1 MDSQRWHTIRTAF
14 DELVELDAD
23 SRAGRL
29 AVLGETDPELREAV
43 ESLLEADAEAGPR
56 LAPLDEILVPQGEF
70 VADPLNLVGRTISN
84 FQVEEPLGAGG
95 MGVVYRGHDTRLGR
109 PVALKFLLPHY
120 SLDNSAKTRFL
131 REARAAAALDHPH
144 LCTIYDVREGENGR
158 LFLAMALY
166 GGETLKERLARD
178 RQLPLE
184 EAIAIARQIAHGLG
198 CAHAAGIVHR
208 DLKPGNVM
216 LLPDGTVKILDFGL
230 AKALDE
236 SATETGQ
243 GFGTVAYMAPEQI
256 RGQQVDPRADLW
268 ALGVVLYEMLTG
280 RKPFAGEH
288 ELAIAH
294 AILHDD
300 VSPPSTHLEGL
311 PVAIEDLV
319 LTLVQKD
326 PSMRY
331 ASVDELT
338 ADLATVGAL
347 EDSAGGSVQRRLI
360 FTRRRPVARST
371 WMMALAAGLV
381 LGGVGGV
388 AIARGLRP
396 DPPRPVQRYPIAL
409 PDTAGLTAVQNGFR
423 IAISPGG
430 EHLVYVGP
438 SADGGN
444 RLWVWSR
451 DRLNLRPLPG
461 TEGAINPFFSPD
473 GSRVG
478 FVATDVRRSLKV
490 VSLDG
495 GSPTTVTD
503 SLVDTGGAAWGYDGY
518 IYFDAAKYGIGRV
531 LETGGVPEPVTMNDG
546 ASGEMWH
553 YEPEP
558 LPNGRGVLFVIRR
571 DGPMSE
577 SDIAALDLE
586 SGTYRVL
593 LRGLTPRYATS
604 GHLVYATVDGSMM
617 AAPFD
622 QDRLTITG
630 EPVILAEGLQV
641 QTLGEADLAIS
652 ATGSFAYVA
661 GGVPPGQNELVW
673 VTRAGEA
680 TPIDTTWRADFGPL
694 ELSPDGSALA
704 VSVTQGGDF
713 HIWLKQLDRGP
724 ASKLSQGAFNAFPSW
739 TPDGQALTFVGDS
752 GLRLARAD
760 GSVPPRLLRHEPGP
774 LREVEFSSDGRW
786 LLYRNNADLFAAPA
800 EGDTTRI
807 TLTATRFDEFSPRV
821 SPDGRWLAYSSD
833 ETGRREVYVRSFP
846 NTRTVRVTV
855 SNAGGSDPVW
865 SRDGREL
872 FFINGRDELVAAAVS
887 SGATFAIED
896 QHVLFSTSEYED
908 YEDVGRWYD
917 VSPDGSRFV
926 MIRVPSRSRDEL
938 ILVENFFEELKE
950 NVKRTADR

>member
-14 DELVELDAD
+14 DELVQLDAD
-23 SRAGRL
+23 SQAGRL
-29 AVLGETDPELREAV
+29 AALGETDPELREAV
-43 ESLLEADAEAGPR
+43 QSLLDADAEAGAR
-56 LAPLDEILVPQGEF
+56 LAPLDEILVPQGEL

-95 MGVVYRGHDTRLGR
+95 MGVVYRGQDTRLGR

-120 SLDNSAKTRFL
+120 SLDTSAKNRFL
-131 REARAAAALDHPH
+131 REARSAAALDHPH
-144 LCTIYDVREGENGR
+144 LCTIYDVREGDNGR

-166 GGETLKERLARD
+166 AGETLKERLARD
-178 RQLPLE
+178 GPLPLA
-184 EAIAIARQIAHGLG
+184 EAIAITRQISHGVG

-256 RGQQVDPRADLW
+256 RGQQVDQRADLW

-280 RKPFAGEH
+280 RKPFAGDH

-300 VSPPSTHLEGL
+300 PAPPSIHRNAL
-311 PVAIEDLV
+311 PAAVENIV
-319 LTLVQKD
+319 LALLQKE
-326 PSMRY
+326 PSVRY
-331 ASVDELT
+331 AGVDELI
-338 ADLATVGAL
+338 ADLATVGAVD
-347 EDSAGGSVQRRLI
+347 ESTGRSMQWRRL
-360 FTRRRPVARST
+360 FRRRRPVARST
-371 WMMALAAGLV
+371 WMMTLAAGLV
-381 LGGVGGV
+381 VGG
-388 AIARGLRP
+388 AGGAALALRLRP
-396 DPPRPVQRYPIAL
+396 DRPTGVSRYPIAL
-409 PDTAGLTAVQNGFR
+409 PDTAGLAAVPYGFR

-430 EHLVYVGP
+430 EHLVYVG
-438 SADGGN
+438 GGPDESN

-478 FVATDVRRSLKV
+478 FVTIEARGTLKV

-495 GSPTTVTD
+495 GSPTTVID
-503 SLVDTGGAAWGYDGY
+503 SLVDSGGAAWGYDGY

-531 LETGGVPEPVTMNDG
+531 LETGGAPEPVTMHDG

-553 YEPEP
+553 YQPEP
-558 LPNGRGVLFVIRR
+558 LPNGRGVLFDIRR

-577 SDIAALDLE
+577 SDIAVVDLE
-586 SGTYRVL
+586 SGIYHVL
-593 LRGLTPRYATS
+593 LRGLSPRYTPS

-617 AAPFD
+617 AVPFD

-630 EPVILAEGLQV
+630 EPVILAEGLQI
-641 QTLGEADLAIS
+641 QSLGEADLAIS
-652 ATGSFAYVA
+652 TTGTFAYVA
-661 GGVPPGQNELVW
+661 GRVPPGQNGLVW

-680 TPIDTTWRADFGPL
+680 TQIDTAWRADFGPL

-760 GSVPPRLLRHEPGP
+760 GSVPPRLLRREAGS

-786 LLYRNNADLFAAPA
+786 LLYRNNADLFAART
-800 EGDTTRI
+800 EGDTTRV
-807 TLTATRFDEFSPRV
+807 TLVATRFREFTPRL
-821 SPDGRWLAYSSD
+821 SPDGRWLAYTSD
-833 ETGRREVYVRSFP
+833 VSGRREVYVRSFP
-846 NTRTVRVTV
+846 DTRSVRVLV
-855 SNAGGSDPVW
+855 SNAGGVDPVW

-872 FFINGRDELVAAAVS
+872 LYKNGRNELVAAAVS
-887 SGATFAIED
+887 SGATFTIED
-896 QHVLFSTSEYED
+896 QHVLFSTAEYEG
-908 YEDVGRWYD
+908 YGDVGKWYD
-917 VSPDGSRFV
+917 VSPDGSRFI
-926 MIRVPSRSRDEL
+926 MIRLPDESRDEL
-938 ILVENFFEELKE
+938 ILVENFFEELKAKIE
-950 NVKRTADR
+950 RTAGR